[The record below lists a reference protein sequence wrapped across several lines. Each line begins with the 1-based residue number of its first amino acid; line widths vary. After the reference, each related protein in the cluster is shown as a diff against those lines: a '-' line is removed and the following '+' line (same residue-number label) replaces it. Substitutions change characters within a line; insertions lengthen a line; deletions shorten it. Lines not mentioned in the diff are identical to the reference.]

1 MHMRRRRM
9 RNTLSTGRMEADRA
23 VTIFL
28 SDLTRPKS
36 LGGRGRMRAAHR
48 RDLWSAWAITPFL
61 SDFDPPKEPG
71 ECGTERRGG
80 VGGREGEKARSREG
94 ERERVREGERE
105 RREEKERGDRG
116 CLWSAWATT
125 PSRANDTHSI

>member
-1 MHMRRRRM
+1 MRRRRM

-71 ECGTERRGG
+71 EWGTERVRRGG
-80 VGGREGEKARSREG
+80 REGGREGESEGGREGEKRREREG
-94 ERERVREGERE
+94 GPGVLMV
-105 RREEKERGDRG
+105 
-116 CLWSAWATT
+116 CLGHYTV
-125 PSRANDTHSI
+125 PSK